1 MSISRMC
8 AGNAR
13 TRRVF
18 DHMNLSDREHW
29 IFDMDGTLTEAVHDF
44 EAIRHALGLPS
55 GEPIL
60 EYLDRLPQREAAHGY
75 RRLDEI
81 EREIALVS
89 RARPGAAELLTRL
102 SERGLHAGILTR
114 NSLRNA
120 WTTLE
125 VCGLDAFFERG
136 AVMAREQAA
145 PKPRPDGIHA
155 LLQHWGAAPASAVMV
170 GDFLYDLQAGRAAG
184 IATVHL
190 DPDGDQRW
198 PQYTDVTVT
207 SLDALVPR

>member
-1 MSISRMC
+1 MSISSLC
-8 AGNAR
+8 AGTAR
-13 TRRVF
+13 ARRVF
-18 DHMNLSDREHW
+18 DYMNLSDTEHW

-44 EAIRHALGLPS
+44 EAIRSALGLPS

-60 EYLDRLPQREAAHGY
+60 EYLDRLPQREAARGY

-89 RARPGAAELLTRL
+89 RARPGAVELLTHLR
-102 SERGLHAGILTR
+102 ERGLRTGILTR

-136 AVMAREQAA
+136 AVMARE
-145 PKPRPDGIHA
+145 
-155 LLQHWGAAPASAVMV
+155 
-170 GDFLYDLQAGRAAG
+170 
-184 IATVHL
+184 
-190 DPDGDQRW
+190 
-198 PQYTDVTVT
+198 
-207 SLDALVPR
+207 